1 LFPAS
6 RIDTFCDQFWEN
18 SQEEMDW
25 THHRF
30 DPNFVKLVEI
40 CETWPQNW
48 HGPAQSQGAARF
60 HCFAR
65 CGRCGTWA
73 LIPQLNV
80 FDESYRG
87 LRSKPFPGTRKVIFI
102 PTAIGLRQ
110 QFRRNH
116 TCWEYARTNKIIE
129 SRQEHV
135 KYSRTNRRTHRVR
148 MIYWQIFSQQPDGPP
163 KKYDARNIFGLGLCL
178 DISFSSC
185 FCWSDSLE
193 EIIRFWS
200 SSDHFLLAKSIPS
213 MLKFGYSNPPY
224 FRCSRWSGPHLLI
237 WMLMRGES
245 KLFFSVEGG
254 AAALY
259 ELIGDGSEMEM
270 HRLGIQTMYLC
281 LLYVCKPIY
290 SHIWCCACRLYMYL
304 YLWA

>member
-87 LRSKPFPGTRKVIFI
+87 LRSKPFPGTRKVIII

-135 KYSRTNRRTHRVR
+135 KCSRTNRRTHRVR

-163 KKYDARNIFGLGLCL
+163 KKYDARNVFGLGLCL

-185 FCWSDSLE
+185 FCW
-193 EIIRFWS
+193 
-200 SSDHFLLAKSIPS
+200 
-213 MLKFGYSNPPY
+213 
-224 FRCSRWSGPHLLI
+224 
-237 WMLMRGES
+237 
-245 KLFFSVEGG
+245 
-254 AAALY
+254 
-259 ELIGDGSEMEM
+259 
-270 HRLGIQTMYLC
+270 
-281 LLYVCKPIY
+281 
-290 SHIWCCACRLYMYL
+290 
-304 YLWA
+304 